1 MVSLQ
6 KRNYRHLWTQLL
18 VSEPRSKTIITSF
31 SIFTMQIALMFAMQ
45 WMDHIK
51 SSQSQIA
58 LMFSMQGMDHIKSR
72 QETVDGC
79 SI

>member
-1 MVSLQ
+1 
-6 KRNYRHLWTQLL
+6 
-18 VSEPRSKTIITSF
+18 
-31 SIFTMQIALMFAMQ
+31 MQIALMFAMQ

-58 LMFSMQGMDHIKSR
+58 LMFAMQWMDHIKSR